1 MHPSTTYVLTASCL
15 LLCAG
20 CANGGKEDRPQ
31 SAVKVSAQHHMF
43 GLRSLRGFGTF
54 PVNPSVVFTD
64 RGKLNL
70 FDDSSYT
77 ITRPSF
83 TSSADRYA
91 IDTNGAFSVFVT
103 GSGQEPS
110 VVFRG
115 GYGLIAPSPEYFFT
129 DRVSTNAS
137 PSIGLYYGTRV
148 VSGQV
153 ELEGGWHLLSL
164 HAIFNQSLPSPDSVA
179 RGASG
184 GVAIG
189 AGAPGTLRTVSGTGV
204 QGASGLTFGG
214 TIQNILDGGG
224 VGDGTCN
231 LTVSYQVGAQ
241 TPDARVMQ
249 AAATNNLV
257 LALDDDETDGEAGM
271 LFLVRK
277 FDTPASPVD
286 SAQVLGRFLVGGHTF
301 FVNPNNS
308 GSDAFIGTV
317 TLGQGGSF
325 RLEATGADG
334 ADFTYTGSYTLA
346 ADGAMTISIP
356 GTSETWFGAIDRSYQ
371 TFAFVDSFVEVRAN
385 NIPEL
390 NLGIGVREKTN

>member
-1 MHPSTTYVLTASCL
+1 
-15 LLCAG
+15 
-20 CANGGKEDRPQ
+20 
-31 SAVKVSAQHHMF
+31 MF

-54 PVNPSVVFTD
+54 PVNPNVVFTD

-91 IDTNGAFSVFVT
+91 IETNGAFSVFVT

-115 GYGLIAPSPEYFFT
+115 GYGLIAPSPEYVFT

-164 HAIFNQSLPSPDSVA
+164 HAIFNQSLLSPDNVA

-184 GVAIG
+184 GVAIT

-231 LTVSYQVGAQ
+231 LTVSYQVGSQ

-308 GSDAFIGTV
+308 GSDAFLGTV

-325 RLEATGADG
+325 RLDATGADG

-346 ADGAMTISIP
+346 ADGALTITIP